1 MIKLKKSKII
11 KRVKT
16 AQFIGKQ
23 LSRLKLGQSYYSIAV
38 STVSAISLISLAFRI
53 EFWMIAI
60 AFPILLFF
68 AYVIG
73 YFLDIYNINTMDTL
87 KSNEITQRFLTT
99 SDLKNQEFQL
109 LQTEILLEAIKAIN
123 DGKQLEPRKLLKKY
137 EDYYEKWKS
146 PEPLID
152 KQKLKG

>member
-109 LQTEILLEAIKAIN
+109 LQTEILLEAVKAIN

>member
-1 MIKLKKSKII
+1 MLRLKKSQIM

-23 LSRLKLGQSYYSIAV
+23 LSRLKMGQSYYSIAV

-53 EFWMIAI
+53 TFWMLII
-60 AFPILLFF
+60 IFPFLLLGAFI
-68 AYVIG
+68 IG

-99 SDLKNQEFQL
+99 SDIKTQEFQL
-109 LQTEILLEAIKAIN
+109 LQTEIILEAIRAIQEN
-123 DGKQLEPRKLLKKY
+123 KKLDPNELLKKY
-137 EDYYEKWKS
+137 DNYYRKWKS
-146 PEPLID
+146 PDL
-152 KQKLKG
+152 

>member
-60 AFPILLFF
+60 AFPILLCF
-68 AYVIG
+68 AYIIG

-87 KSNEITQRFLTT
+87 KSNEIAQRFLTT

-109 LQTEILLEAIKAIN
+109 LQTEILLEAVKAIN
-123 DGKQLEPRKLLKKY
+123 DGKQLEPRKLLEKY

-152 KQKLKG
+152 KQKLK